1 MTRQDTWTAGELA
14 RKTGLTVRALHHYD
28 ELGLLTPLR
37 DTGGRRRYAPADVRR
52 LHQILALR
60 GFGLTLT
67 EIGDLLNGSRADLD
81 DLLRRQLSQTQDR
94 IAAARQLE
102 HNLCA
107 VIDRLDHQTEPG
119 TQELIELIE
128 VMTNMDRRFT
138 PQQLEQMAQQR
149 REMMANLTP
158 EQLADLQQAREEAM
172 SRLSPEELEE
182 MQRQRSAMLPD

>member
-14 RKTGLTVRALHHYD
+14 KKTGLTVRALHHYD
-28 ELGLLTPLR
+28 ELGLLSPFR

-60 GFGLTLT
+60 GFGLALT

-81 DLLRRQLSQTQDR
+81 DMLRRQLSQTQDR

-102 HNLCA
+102 HSLNA
-107 VIDRLDHQTEPG
+107 VLARLDQTEPS

-138 PQQLEQMAQQR
+138 PEQLEQMSQQR
-149 REMMANLTP
+149 REMMASLSP
-158 EQLADLQQAREEAM
+158 QQLASTQQAREEAT
-172 SRLSPEELEE
+172 SRFSPEELAE
-182 MQRQRSAMLPD
+182 MHRRRSAMLPD